1 MVQMPLGGAV
11 LSVRLLESLFVSPSM
26 FGVGEKRRW
35 VGNVANVVNIELG
48 GKLLFWRNMEQQR
61 SLWETICMA
70 SILLKSALLSPAPGR
85 ALSACSAC
93 IPLDNCLLH
102 SLLICSTW
110 GIYWNLLQVGYS
122 LTVSPVFPL
131 YIM

>member
-1 MVQMPLGGAV
+1 MPKFEAT
-11 LSVRLLESLFVSPSM
+11 
-26 FGVGEKRRW
+26 
-35 VGNVANVVNIELG
+35 
-48 GKLLFWRNMEQQR
+48 LLFRTRPLRDNVDSSPDFRVHRDQASHSQYIVPPAISIQIPTSAEV
-61 SLWETICMA
+61 WETVCMA
-70 SILLKSALLSPAPGR
+70 SVLLKSALLSLAPGR
-85 ALSACSAC
+85 GLSACSAC